1 MVDESSWMNI
11 AKVGSSRRGCR
22 VLVLAAALAICA
34 AVADRPAD
42 AQGTSENSAPTG
54 QANDPTAA
62 GPTAPAT
69 TANPASP
76 TNDPGEGS
84 ASESEAPGIRI
95 FQLANEG
102 GIFMYPIYLLSLV
115 AVGVIIERSFALRSR
130 RVMPPALINDLGKL
144 GDSPSGFDPKKAYQ
158 SCQAHPSAA
167 ANVIRSMLMKVGR
180 PHSEVETTVQQA
192 SEREANRLYGNVRWL
207 NLCST
212 LAPLI
217 GLLGTVQGMI
227 IAFHRTTFMPVGA
240 NKSVE
245 LANGIYTALV
255 TTFGGLC
262 VAIPAAF
269 AAHYFEGKI
278 QALFL
283 ELDEMLFHLLP
294 QIERYEG
301 RVRFQRD
308 ADLAAPPVAAPP
320 VTAVGQ
326 GVAPPPPPKG
336 TAGPRELSSG
346 NDSARTTPPL

>member
-1 MVDESSWMNI
+1 MYLMRASTPLRRCVCWM
-11 AKVGSSRRGCR
+11 
-22 VLVLAAALAICA
+22 VLVLAVWPLAREGA
-34 AVADRPAD
+34 GVARVR
-42 AQGTSENSAPTG
+42 AQDTSENQGASGKAAADAKAAEPAGSSGATEPVSSGATSSAE
-54 QANDPTAA
+54 AA
-62 GPTAPAT
+62 GEVADSNA
-69 TANPASP
+69 
-76 TNDPGEGS
+76 
-84 ASESEAPGIRI
+84 ESQGIRV
-95 FQLANEG
+95 FELARDG

-115 AVGVIIERSFALRSR
+115 AVGVIIERSFALRTR
-130 RVMPPALINDLGKL
+130 RVLPPELVSDLGKL
-144 GDSPSGFDPKKAYQ
+144 GDDPGGFDPKRAYR
-158 SCQAHPSAA
+158 SCQANPSAA
-167 ANVIRSMLMKVGR
+167 ANVIRSMLLKVGR

-227 IAFHRTTFMPVGA
+227 IAFHRTTVMAIGA
-240 NKSVE
+240 NKAVE

-283 ELDEMLFHLLP
+283 DLDEMLFNLLP

-301 RVRFQRD
+301 RVRFQGESPID
-308 ADLAAPPVAAPP
+308 APPMPLPPGTMQAPP
-320 VTAVGQ
+320 SSLTPPSISPPSMSIT
-326 GVAPPPPPKG
+326 APPPPPPG
-336 TAGPRELSSG
+336 
-346 NDSARTTPPL
+346 